1 MILWNEMIKK
11 KLFFL
16 LIFYLDLVF
25 YYLLFMKWEFSRVIL
40 MDVIGVSNNWYFVID
55 INNKLVVRLI
65 WNCMYNFLSY

>member
-40 MDVIGVSNNWYFVID
+40 MDVIGISNNWYIVID
-55 INNKLVVRLI
+55 IN
-65 WNCMYNFLSY
+65 